1 MNTPR
6 ALLLLGLLNLTGCA
20 TLKGWFAGPEVDPSY
35 ADTAAVN
42 LARGQA
48 ALADKNYLEAQK
60 FFDYLK
66 SKFPYDSAA
75 IEAELLLGDTD
86 FERDRF
92 VEARDRYQNFVKLHP
107 THPRIDYAAFR
118 AAVTHYKEIPSDL
131 FVLPPSVEK
140 DQSEVKGAHLAMREF
155 VRGYP
160 DSQYKAEAQKMLD
173 DASRRLAEHE
183 LYAAAFYARRDK
195 WPAVIGRLRIVA
207 RDFPGIG
214 LEEKVYFGLYD
225 AYLKINDADQAKEA
239 LRTLVAVAPGT
250 DAAKRAQRILEKG

>member
-1 MNTPR
+1 MNALRT
-6 ALLLLGLLNLTGCA
+6 LLLLGLVNLTGCA
-20 TLKGWFAGPEVDPSY
+20 TLKGWFAGPDTDPSY
-35 ADTAAVN
+35 ADTAEIN

-48 ALADKNYLEAQK
+48 AFADKNYAEAQK

-75 IEAELLLGDTD
+75 IEAELLLADTD
-86 FERDRF
+86 FERERYL
-92 VEARDRYQNFVKLHP
+92 EARDRYQNFGKLHP
-107 THPRIDYAAFR
+107 THPRLDYAAFR
-118 AAVTHYKEIPSDL
+118 AALTHYREIPSDL

-140 DQSEVKGAHLAMREF
+140 DQSEVKRAHLALREF

-160 DSQYKAEAQKMLD
+160 DSPLKAEAQKLLD
-173 DASRRLAEHE
+173 DASRRLADHE

-214 LEEKVYFGLYD
+214 LEERVYFGLYD
-225 AYLKINDADQAKEA
+225 AYLKLNDGDQAKEA
-239 LRTLVAVAPGT
+239 LRTLIAVAPGT